1 MEHWHEMG
9 WANLRESISFKRRRW
24 NPPPLTIL
32 VFHEIFLVGFIK
44 STDFLSFTFIVL
56 HMYWPKNGPPPALRE
71 AVTRLLSTEILENVF
86 DKMRNMLI
94 SENFMISH
102 AKRLRRVLQ
111 NKLNM
116 LFYGRNGIYPPKTYE
131 TVSSIF

>member
-1 MEHWHEMG
+1 
-9 WANLRESISFKRRRW
+9 
-24 NPPPLTIL
+24 
-32 VFHEIFLVGFIK
+32 
-44 STDFLSFTFIVL
+44 
-56 HMYWPKNGPPPALRE
+56 MYWPKNGPPPALRE

-116 LFYGRNGIYPPKTYE
+116 LFYGRNGIYSPKTYE